1 MKTVILYRSKHHGNT
16 KKLVDAV
23 VANFDN
29 VDAIDVAALGKNEY
43 PDLDEYPLV
52 GIATGIYYGKIDDD
66 LARVMEHTI
75 NEGQKIFGLIT
86 YGGSSKWYGKDI
98 DGICRMK
105 RAVFL
110 ACWGCAGFDTWGPY
124 KFMGGMNKG
133 RPNQDDIQ
141 ACLEFYKKLLDDYGD
156 ILDEQYEQYKKRRAY
171 QEAHPAGGLMSNI
184 KRSAKKITGKSKKPA
199 AQASRREASSADEAD
214 SKADSE

>member
-1 MKTVILYRSKHHGNT
+1 M
-16 KKLVDAV
+16 DAV
-23 VANFDN
+23 AENFDN
-29 VDAIDVAALGKNEY
+29 VDVIDVSTLGKNEY

-124 KFMGGMNKG
+124 KFMGGMNKD

-141 ACLEFYKKLLDDYGD
+141 ACLDFYKKLLDDYGD
-156 ILDEQYEQYKKRRAY
+156 ILDERYQHTRSAALIRRRTRQA
-171 QEAHPAGGLMSNI
+171 ALCPISSALP
-184 KRSAKKITGKSKKPA
+184 KRSPVSPKSPLRRRLDGNPRPRA
-199 AQASRREASSADEAD
+199 AATPRRIPSNGSRDHPYRFPGR
-214 SKADSE
+214 